1 MENKVHYYNIE
12 TELSFL
18 RKEGAILLGQIQIHE
33 DYIYYLKDQLRVD
46 QEEIDKMKEMV
57 LKFFRI
63 LALIDA
69 FEFFESRNIVINDQ
83 NKDLFKSTYKNSY
96 SIRISKFLSDLN
108 TIIGNLAANLFHN
121 AL

>member
-18 RKEGAILLGQIQIHE
+18 RKEAAILLGQIQIHE

-46 QEEIDKMKEMV
+46 QEEIDKMKEMI
-57 LKFFRI
+57 LKFFRL

-69 FEFFESRNIVINDQ
+69 FQFFESRNMVITDQ
-83 NKDLFKSTYKNSY
+83 NKDIFKLVYEQSHSTRTN
-96 SIRISKFLSDLN
+96 KFLNDLN
-108 TIIGNLAANLFHN
+108 TIIGNLTANLFN
-121 AL
+121 NVL